1 MCGIGCDAQIAH
13 DFANR
18 KIRGL
23 KTYLQLSAM
32 QYFKAQSFN
41 FTIKTKDLSTDV
53 DAFFITISNSN
64 QFGNNITIA
73 PKASLNDGLFD
84 IVIVKKMHK
93 LMLPFAL
100 LHQISGSNALE
111 ELKNYRNNKNIIYF
125 QAREATIINNTSA
138 PLHID
143 GEPEPLTQ
151 KIKFKIMPNA
161 FRLLQPSV

>member
-1 MCGIGCDAQIAH
+1 
-13 DFANR
+13 
-18 KIRGL
+18 
-23 KTYLQLSAM
+23 
-32 QYFKAQSFN
+32 
-41 FTIKTKDLSTDV
+41 
-53 DAFFITISNSN
+53 
-64 QFGNNITIA
+64 
-73 PKASLNDGLFD
+73 
-84 IVIVKKMHK
+84 MHK

-100 LHQISGSNALE
+100 LHQISGSNAVE

-125 QAREATIINNTSA
+125 QAREATIINNTNA